1 MRERQEGIAFLAT
14 VVVAWGLTWPVNK
27 LVLAAVP
34 PLWAVTLRSMIAAV
48 VLFALALAVGRLII
62 PPRAD
67 VPVLLSITLLHMVGF
82 TVLTSFGLAVV
93 PAGRSVV
100 LAYTTPLWVTPGA
113 RLFLGEPLTARRAV
127 GVLIGLAG
135 LAVLFNPF
143 AFDWTSRE
151 AVVGNAAILGG
162 AFLWAGSII
171 HIRGHRWRAT
181 PFQLLP
187 WELLLATV
195 ILLPLSLTLEGAP
208 AWAWTPALIAL
219 LAYGGIPGTGLPYW
233 AIAMATRRLPAV
245 TISLGLLATPAF
257 SVVVATL
264 WLGEPLTASLVIAIV
279 LILGG
284 ICWDMGGSGRPP
296 SPPRSG
302 PGMNPGPPRVPS
314 SPRARAG

>member
-1 MRERQEGIAFLAT
+1 VRERQEGVAFLVT

-27 LVLAAVP
+27 LLLAIVP
-34 PLWAVTLRSMIAAV
+34 PLWAVTLRSMVATV
-48 VLFALALAVGRLII
+48 VFFPLALVVGRLSV

-67 VPVLLSITLLHMVGF
+67 LPVLLSITLLHMVGF

-113 RLFLGEPLTARRAV
+113 WLFLGEPLTARRAT
-127 GVLIGLAG
+127 GVLIGLVG

-151 AVVGNAAILGG
+151 AVLGNAAILGG
-162 AFLWAGSII
+162 AFLWASSII
-171 HIRGHRWRAT
+171 HIRGHRWHAT

-195 ILLPLSLTLEGAP
+195 ILLPLSLALEGAP
-208 AWAWTPALIAL
+208 AWAWTPPLIGL

-284 ICWDMGGSGRPP
+284 VCLDMGGSWRLP
-296 SPPRSG
+296 SPPTLRARNESG
-302 PGMNPGPPRVPS
+302 PS
-314 SPRARAG
+314 ASALAGC